1 MPLSKRTVGEPA
13 HCEPCPL
20 AGCTDCPHRTL
31 EDYEKAKEEL
41 MAQKN
46 TKQAAATESSETNS
60 AAEVENTETA
70 KAEAKHTNNL
80 RSKVNARA
88 HRILRDNHR
97 QEWDEIMQAEYKAEG
112 LTYRPRLS
120 PEAKAE
126 RDRVRREEKAAARLE
141 KLVEQ
146 YPDEL
151 SGRVK

>member
-46 TKQAAATESSETNS
+46 TKQAAATENSEEVATNGDAKVEVS
-60 AAEVENTETA
+60 AES
-70 KAEAKHTNNL
+70 KATNNL

-151 SGRVK
+151 SNRVK